1 MAAQPIA
8 LQPAGR
14 RTQSGYGDVL
24 PARPMFAL
32 GAGARLG
39 ARGPDAHSAGRRAP
53 SPRPRRGK
61 GRPRASAPPAAG
73 GPEGGSQAAPALGKR
88 ARRGRG
94 PSACGPGDRAE
105 HGGRRSSPRTPQEA
119 ARRGFCA
126 TGPLARR
133 APGWVGVTPGPR
145 VSAQPHASL
154 PSCSRPRASS
164 AAFVL
169 AGPWRPSCPRCA
181 SPTRGHVPPR
191 LQDPGF
197 RPAATASGPTPVT
210 PGFCASCVGVT
221 SPGTSAS
228 RRRHRESAHAH
239 SRTRQCSGP
248 RAPREGQAPTA
259 SPPPGSGLAGRS
271 RGRRRMSPCRPVSTA
286 DHQST
291 HENRAVTPSLRCCR
305 VFQES
310 RSPHSSGAAHR
321 PSPARGG
328 AGAANDASVP
338 ELPCGAKGCGTAG
351 LARGP
356 RGPTSK
362 SAVPGSVGRPEE
374 KPKRTGCVPST
385 NQIPPGQATELP
397 SGFPLPSGSPF
408 PPGFFS

>member
-1 MAAQPIA
+1 
-8 LQPAGR
+8 
-14 RTQSGYGDVL
+14 
-24 PARPMFAL
+24 MFAL

-53 SPRPRRGK
+53 SPRPRRGR
-61 GRPRASAPPAAG
+61 GGHGPLLHRQRADQR
-73 GPEGGSQAAPALGKR
+73 GGSQAAPALGKR

-94 PSACGPGDRAE
+94 PSACGLGDRAE

-228 RRRHRESAHAH
+228 RRQHRESAHAH

-310 RSPHSSGAAHR
+310 RSPHSSGA
-321 PSPARGG
+321 PTGPARP
-328 AGAANDASVP
+328 GAAQEPRTTLRCRNCPAEPKAVAQP
-338 ELPCGAKGCGTAG
+338 GWHAALAAPLPKARCLEVWAG
-351 LARGP
+351 RKKNRSAQGVCLQPIRSRPDRP
-356 RGPTSK
+356 RNFL
-362 SAVPGSVGRPEE
+362 PGSRFLP
-374 KPKRTGCVPST
+374 VPPS
-385 NQIPPGQATELP
+385 LP
-397 SGFPLPSGSPF
+397 VSSLK
-408 PPGFFS
+408 